1 MIREYYLR
9 VSSKITPK
17 ARNQSAI
24 LVELLG
30 AIQEFRPQMLQGFF
44 STSNQS
50 AFAIAS
56 DIQSGVLTEPKQEWL
71 EAVEV
76 AISDLEA
83 ITSSNLKRATNLA
96 ELGVTLREILD
107 DIERYDNL
115 PSGESTN
122 DL

>member
-1 MIREYYLR
+1 
-9 VSSKITPK
+9 
-17 ARNQSAI
+17 
-24 LVELLG
+24 
-30 AIQEFRPQMLQGFF
+30 MLQGFF
-44 STSNQS
+44 YTSNES

-56 DIQSGVLTEPKQEWL
+56 DIQSGVLTEPKEEWL

-122 DL
+122 VL

>member
-1 MIREYYLR
+1 MKREYYLW

-17 ARNQSAI
+17 VRNQSAI
-24 LVELLG
+24 LLELLG

-44 STSNQS
+44 YTSNES

-56 DIQSGVLTEPKQEWL
+56 DIQSGVLTEPKEEWL

-76 AISDLEA
+76 AISDLET

-96 ELGVTLREILD
+96 DTGVTLRELLD

-115 PSGESTN
+115 PSGSST
-122 DL
+122 DS

>member
-1 MIREYYLR
+1 
-9 VSSKITPK
+9 
-17 ARNQSAI
+17 
-24 LVELLG
+24 
-30 AIQEFRPQMLQGFF
+30 MLQGFF
-44 STSNQS
+44 YTSNES

-56 DIQSGVLTEPKQEWL
+56 DIQSGVLTEPKEEWL

-115 PSGESTN
+115 PSGESPN
-122 DL
+122 VL